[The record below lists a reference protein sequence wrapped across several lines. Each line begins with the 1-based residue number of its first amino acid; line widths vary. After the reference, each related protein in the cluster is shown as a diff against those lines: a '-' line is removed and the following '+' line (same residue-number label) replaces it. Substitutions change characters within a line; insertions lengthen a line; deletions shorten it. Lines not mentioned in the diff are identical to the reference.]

1 MNIFDII
8 GPVMVGPSSSHTAGA
23 VKIGY
28 VSRKLLGEPI
38 KEVSILLYG
47 SFLATGRGHGTD
59 RAIVAGLL
67 GMLPDD
73 DRVPYSMEEAEKQNV
88 KVTFGEATLKEA
100 HPNSVVLQMKG
111 KSGRELEVVAAS
123 LGGGRIKICMIDGLD
138 ANFTAE
144 HPTLIVHNLDQP
156 GHVAEV
162 TSMLAHK
169 SVNIATMQLYRASR
183 GGNAVMVIECDQEV
197 PKESIQWLEHLEG
210 VEKVTYY
217 SLQEGEEE

>member
-1 MNIFDII
+1 MNIFDIV

-28 VSRKLLGEPI
+28 VSRKLLGENI
-38 KEVSILLYG
+38 REVHILLYG

-67 GMLPDD
+67 GMLTDD
-73 DRVPYSMEEAEKQNV
+73 DRVPYSMEEAEKQNM
-88 KVTFGEATLKEA
+88 KVTFGEAVLKEA
-100 HPNSVVLQMKG
+100 HPNTAVLQMKG
-111 KSGRELEVVAAS
+111 ESGRELEVVAAS

-144 HPTLIVHNLDQP
+144 HPTLIVHNQDQP

-162 TSMLAHK
+162 TSMLSHK
-169 SVNIATMQLYRASR
+169 AINIATMQLYRDGR
-183 GGNAVMVIECDQEV
+183 GGNAVMILECD
-197 PKESIQWLEHLEG
+197 KEIPEEAIKWLKHLEG
-210 VEKVTYY
+210 VNKVTYY
-217 SLQEGEEE
+217 SMEEA

>member
-1 MNIFDII
+1 MNIFDIV

-28 VSRKLLGEPI
+28 VSRKLLGENI
-38 KEVSILLYG
+38 REVHILLYG

-73 DRVPYSMEEAEKQNV
+73 DRVPYSMEEAEKQNM
-88 KVTFGEATLKEA
+88 KVTFGEAVLKED
-100 HPNSVVLQMKG
+100 HPNTAVLQMKG
-111 KSGRELEVVAAS
+111 ESGRELEVVAAS

-144 HPTLIVHNLDQP
+144 HPTLIVHNQDQP

-162 TSMLAHK
+162 TSMLSHK
-169 SVNIATMQLYRASR
+169 AINIATMQLYRDGR
-183 GGNAVMVIECDQEV
+183 GGNAVMILECD
-197 PKESIQWLEHLEG
+197 KEIPEEAIKWLKHLEG
-210 VEKVTYY
+210 VNKVTYY
-217 SLQEGEEE
+217 SMEEA

>member
-1 MNIFDII
+1 MNIFDIV

-28 VSRKLLGEPI
+28 VSRKLLGENI
-38 KEVSILLYG
+38 REVHILLYG
-47 SFLATGRGHGTD
+47 SFLATGSGHGTD

-73 DRVPYSMEEAEKQNV
+73 DRVPYSMEEAEKQNM
-88 KVTFGEATLKEA
+88 KVTFGEAVLKEA
-100 HPNSVVLQMKG
+100 HPNTAVLQMKG
-111 KSGRELEVVAAS
+111 ESGRELEVVAAS

-144 HPTLIVHNLDQP
+144 HPTLIVHNQDQP

-162 TSMLAHK
+162 TSMLSHK
-169 SVNIATMQLYRASR
+169 AINIATMQLYRDGR
-183 GGNAVMVIECDQEV
+183 GGNAVMILECD
-197 PKESIQWLEHLEG
+197 KEIPEEAIKWLKHLEG
-210 VEKVTYY
+210 VNKVTYY
-217 SLQEGEEE
+217 SMEEA

>member
-1 MNIFDII
+1 MNIFDIV
-8 GPVMVGPSSSHTAGA
+8 GPVMVGPFSSHTAGA

-28 VSRKLLGEPI
+28 VSRKLLGENI
-38 KEVSILLYG
+38 REVHILLYG

-73 DRVPYSMEEAEKQNV
+73 DRVPYSMEEAEKQNM
-88 KVTFGEATLKEA
+88 KVTFGEAVLKEA
-100 HPNSVVLQMKG
+100 HPNTAVLQMKG
-111 KSGRELEVVAAS
+111 ESGRELEVVAAS

-144 HPTLIVHNLDQP
+144 HPTLIVHNQDQP

-162 TSMLAHK
+162 TSMLSHK
-169 SVNIATMQLYRASR
+169 AINIATMQLYRDGR
-183 GGNAVMVIECDQEV
+183 GGNAVMILECD
-197 PKESIQWLEHLEG
+197 KEIPEEAIKWLKHLEG
-210 VEKVTYY
+210 VNKVTYY
-217 SLQEGEEE
+217 SMEEA

>member
-1 MNIFDII
+1 MNIFDIV

-28 VSRKLLGEPI
+28 VSRKLLGENI
-38 KEVSILLYG
+38 REVHILLYG

-73 DRVPYSMEEAEKQNV
+73 DRVPYSMEEAEKQNM
-88 KVTFGEATLKEA
+88 KVTFGEAVLKEA
-100 HPNSVVLQMKG
+100 HPNTAVLQMKG
-111 KSGRELEVVAAS
+111 ESGRELEVVAAS

-144 HPTLIVHNLDQP
+144 HPTLIVHNQDQP

-162 TSMLAHK
+162 TSMLSHK
-169 SVNIATMQLYRASR
+169 AINIATMQLYRDGR
-183 GGNAVMVIECDQEV
+183 GGNAVMILECD
-197 PKESIQWLEHLEG
+197 KEIPDEAIKWLKHLEG
-210 VEKVTYY
+210 VNKVTYY
-217 SLQEGEEE
+217 SMEEA